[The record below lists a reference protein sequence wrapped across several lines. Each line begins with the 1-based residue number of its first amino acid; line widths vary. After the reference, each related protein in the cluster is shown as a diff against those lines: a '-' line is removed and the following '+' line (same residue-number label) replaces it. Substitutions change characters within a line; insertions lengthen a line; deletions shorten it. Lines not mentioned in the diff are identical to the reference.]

1 MTHKYRYLLLICFVL
16 AQLSGV
22 AQAKKETEAE
32 RKAKMQWFGDAKLGI
47 FIHWGIYAVQGIP
60 ESWSFFNNYISH
72 EDYMKQLAGF
82 TAAQYRPEEWA
93 ALIKESGARY
103 AVITTKHHDGVALWD
118 SKKGG
123 LNTKL
128 HTPAKRDVLTPF
140 VAALRKN
147 NLKTGFYF
155 SLPDWSYPDYDV
167 FTRTRT
173 RYNLTQEPKRWQK
186 FLGYYQG
193 QLQELSQRYN
203 PDLYWFDGDWE
214 HNAEQWQS
222 QKVREMLLGYN
233 KNVIINSRLNHYGD
247 YATPEQG
254 VPVVRPQDAYWE
266 LCLTMNDSWGY
277 SPHDHHYKSAN
288 QIIRTFADCI
298 GNGGNLLLDIGP
310 KPDGTIPAE
319 QVALLKA
326 LGRWTNKH
334 QEAIFGTVAGLPE
347 GHFYGSTTLS
357 ADRKKLY
364 LFLPTQPQE
373 SIQVKG
379 LLSDVKSV
387 TLVGNKTP
395 LPFEKQGNSTFIN
408 VPASGHDQDL
418 TVVALSFDEPLRV
431 GEPAP
436 EKIALATLQ
445 TKKEIPPVDVNR
457 ILRQLADNVGQG
469 WNPFAATAL
478 QPDGAEVRNLKI
490 ADKRIEDWVRKH
502 AEAFYKTR
510 AGLPAGHYAGATAL
524 SEDCQTLY
532 LFVNGKPNGPIVL
545 KGLKNKIHRSRVV
558 GQGTLLSHEIFNKQ
572 YWSDIPGIIYL
583 NVPEAV
589 LDQEMTVI
597 ALLLD
602 KPVELHR
609 EEIKPIESN

>member
-1 MTHKYRYLLLICFVL
+1 ML
-16 AQLSGV
+16 AQLLGV
-22 AQAKKETEAE
+22 AQGKKETEAE

-60 ESWSFFNNYISH
+60 ESWSFFNNYLSH
-72 EDYMKQLAGF
+72 EEYMKQLGGF
-82 TAAQYRPEEWA
+82 TAAQYRPQEWA

-118 SKKGG
+118 SKMGG
-123 LNTKL
+123 HNTKT

-140 VAALRKN
+140 VAALREK
-147 NLKTGFYF
+147 NLKTGLYF

-167 FTRTRT
+167 FTRTRS
-173 RYNLTQEPKRWQK
+173 RYSLEKEPKRWQK

-193 QLQELSQRYN
+193 QLQELSKRYN

-222 QKVREMLLGYN
+222 EKVRKMLLGYN
-233 KNVIINSRLNHYGD
+233 QNVIINSRLNHYGD

-277 SPHDHHYKSAN
+277 SPHDHHYKSAK
-288 QIIRTFADCI
+288 QIIHTFADCI

-310 KPDGTIPAE
+310 KPDGTIPEE

-357 ADRKKLY
+357 PDRKKLY

-373 SIQVKG
+373 GIQVKG
-379 LLSDVKSV
+379 LISPVKSV
-387 TLVGNKTP
+387 ALVGSNTP
-395 LPFEKQGNSTFIN
+395 LPIEKQGSTAYLK
-408 VPASGHDQDL
+408 VPAAGYDQDL
-418 TVVALSFDEPLRV
+418 TVVALTFEEPLRL
-431 GEPAP
+431 GDTAP
-436 EKIALATLQ
+436 EKLTLATLQ
-445 TKKEIPPVDVNR
+445 AKKAANSAEVNR
-457 ILRQLADNVGQG
+457 TIRQLADNVNQG
-469 WNPFAATAL
+469 WNPFAGTSL
-478 QPDGAEVRNLKI
+478 QPDGAETTTLKI
-490 ADKRIEDWVRKH
+490 ADKRVEDWVRKH
-502 AEAFYKTR
+502 AEALYKTR
-510 AGLPAGHYAGATAL
+510 AGLPAGHYEGATAL
-524 SEDCQTLY
+524 SEDRQTLY
-532 LFVNGKPNGPIVL
+532 LFLEGKPTGPIAI

-583 NVPEAV
+583 DVPQSV

-609 EEIKPIESN
+609 EAIKPIESN